1 MGLGQGNGAAPPG
14 FLAVSTLMINVYR
27 RLGHGTEF
35 VCAWSRDALMLAAVL
50 YVDNSDLLHMAKG
63 FPSDAEFL
71 AVV

>member
-1 MGLGQGNGAAPPG
+1 
-14 FLAVSTLMINVYR
+14 
-27 RLGHGTEF
+27 
-35 VCAWSRDALMLAAVL
+35 MLAAVL